1 MARIIPPDYNTPG
14 QVGLQESE
22 RQTLEHLAEALP
34 DSYTV
39 FSNVL
44 WSRSHAHNTRFG
56 EIDFVVVSPAGQ
68 LVVIEQKSGG
78 LMVRDGQ
85 IIKRY
90 GMVEKNAGQQLMRSI
105 AALKDV
111 WQKQHQGTTVALD
124 YLLYLPD
131 YQLRHAE
138 GLQLDVNRIVHA
150 GAGVSLAQAI
160 ERLCGDR
167 PDNPVQVA
175 AQHDFLTGVLELE
188 LDIGHLQ
195 THQER
200 LYRRHEESLLAWVK
214 RLHFTPYVLRINGC
228 AGSGKTQVAVG
239 LLREAYQRGEDVRY
253 ICFNRPLADGLGRS
267 LQMEGQIH
275 TRDQFYDRFLK
286 DQQAVFDFEDGDA
299 SIFERLEAL
308 TANTA
313 VPDEWMVDLL
323 IIDEGQDIPARSLD
337 VLRRF
342 LRPGGRLVWLE
353 DPEQNLYGH
362 ERVELPD
369 AVELQLEQCFRSPRQ
384 ILQYLTMLVPVG
396 RQLVA
401 ANPFEGE
408 VPEFHVV
415 TPEGLPDK
423 LAERVEYL
431 RAKGVDPDDIA
442 IVSLRSVR
450 SSALQAVEQVGNYRL
465 STFTNRYSPDGQQIW
480 TEGDLLLDSIY
491 RFKGSQKPFVFL
503 VDVDAAEIDQGVI
516 RKLYCGMTRATVG
529 VELFMTSQFESAL
542 RKRLQPES

>member
-14 QVGLQESE
+14 HVGLQESE

-56 EIDFVVVSPAGQ
+56 EIDFVVVSPGGQ
-68 LVVIEQKSGG
+68 LIVIEQKSGG

-105 AALKDV
+105 SALKDV
-111 WQKQHQGTTVALD
+111 WQKQHQGETIAID

-131 YQLRHAE
+131 YQLRHID
-138 GLQLDVNRIVHA
+138 GLQLDVDRIVHA
-150 GAGVSLAQAI
+150 GKAASLAQAI
-160 ERLCGDR
+160 ERLSSDL
-167 PDNPVQVA
+167 PEDPAKVS

-188 LDIGHLQ
+188 LDVGHLQ
-195 THQER
+195 SRQER
-200 LYRRHEESLLAWVK
+200 LYRRYEESLLAWVK

-286 DQQAVFDFEDGDA
+286 DQQAIFDFDDGDS

-308 TANTA
+308 AAATAI
-313 VPDEWMVDLL
+313 PEEWMVDLL
-323 IIDEGQDIPARSLD
+323 IIDEGQDIPPRSLD

-362 ERVELPD
+362 DPVALPE

-384 ILQYLTMLVPVG
+384 ILEYLTMLVPVG
-396 RQLVA
+396 RQLVS

-408 VPEFHVV
+408 APEFHVV
-415 TPEGLPDK
+415 SPDQLPDK
-423 LAERVEYL
+423 LSERVERL
-431 RAKGVDPDDIA
+431 LEKGVSPADIA

-450 SSALQAVEQVGNYRL
+450 NSALQSVETIGGQRL
-465 STFTNRYSPDGQQIW
+465 STFTNHYSPDGQQIW
-480 TEGDLLLDSIY
+480 TEGDLLLESIY

-503 VDVDAAEIDQGVI
+503 VDVDADAIDQGMI
-516 RKLYCGMTRATVG
+516 RRLYCGMTRATVG
-529 VELFMTSQFESAL
+529 VELFMTPRFETAL
-542 RKRLQPES
+542 RARLQPAP